1 MRYLY
6 LTFLFFV
13 LGCQQGFSKDY
24 DHTVQGRVVDNM
36 TGTGMDSILV
46 ILMTND
52 STAIDST
59 RTDPKV
65 AGESMGMYQLNIRK
79 VGKYIIKAQ
88 CEGYDDAYMNC
99 ELRSNRQWTIFV
111 KLLRMTRTY
120 HDLPEVIV
128 NATKIKM
135 VMQGDTIVYNANAF
149 NLAEGSM
156 LDALIAKMPGAK
168 LTKDGQIYLNGEL
181 IQSLLVNGHE
191 FFSGNPKLA
200 LENLPAYTVDK
211 IKVFK
216 KAGAASRMMNRDM
229 GDKSYVM
236 DVRLKKE
243 YAVGY
248 MGNVETGAGTEHRYQ
263 GRAFGMKFSDKER
276 IIGYVNIN
284 NLNDN
289 QRAALTG
296 EWSPQNV
303 PSGLLATKSVGL
315 SYLYNLSGMYNYV
328 YTDNNWTH
336 INADNQQTTH
346 AQTFLPGGDSYQNSI
361 SKELRSSD
369 EWISKNVFA
378 IQDYKYYYTVN
389 CLNLSYLRSHGL
401 GNSSTE
407 TSDSTSLLNRMLSEN
422 SMESRNFDF
431 EFNTGN
437 GINHITDMLRWDAT
451 VNYNHRT
458 EKTFDLNDVQYQQ
471 STQSRDYRNKYN
483 DQYNQQLKLSSEIS
497 YDLGFR
503 DISLCP
509 EYDYTYSFHKASNLL
524 YRLDQLQGR
533 DSTRYDIL
541 PSTADA
547 LAGVLDGNNTYRF
560 HDYRNQHRFCLY
572 FNDRSSKI
580 WNSDL
585 TINLPVRLVTARLYY
600 DRMGRHDV
608 RRQSWFFEPSF
619 CLRGDVVVIQASMKS
634 ELPDLTSMVDYRDD
648 SNPLTI
654 QLGNANLRNIHYYDI
669 DVTKTLSRKNQELCH
684 LSIGYHQTDNAVAN
698 SLTFDK
704 ATGISAIRPVSVN
717 GNWRANLDFGY
728 TQALD
733 SAQKFSIDNQFSVNY
748 NHNVDMATVAGYADS
763 QRSIVSNWQTSGNLK
778 LNYRPADSY
787 EFSLHGGGNYYF
799 ISSRREGFTDIHA
812 GDYNIGANA
821 QLSLPWKFQLTT
833 DLTMFARRGYQQNE
847 MNTTNWIWNAQ
858 LTRSL
863 VKGKLLAKLQGF
875 DILHQLSNTQYAM
888 NAQGRTETWH
898 NSIPRYV
905 MLSLSWRFNVNPKKK
920 SK

>member
-6 LTFLFFV
+6 LILLFLT

-24 DHTVQGRVVDNM
+24 DHTVQGHVVDNM
-36 TGTGMDSILV
+36 TGAGMDSILV

-52 STAIDST
+52 STVIDST
-59 RTDPKV
+59 RTYPKV
-65 AGESMGMYQLNIRK
+65 AGDFTGMYQFHIRK
-79 VGKYIIKAQ
+79 VGKYIVKAQ

-99 ELRSNRQWTIFV
+99 ELRSNREWTVFV
-111 KLLRMTRTY
+111 KSIRMTRTY
-120 HDLPEVIV
+120 HDLPEVTV

-168 LTKDGQIYLNGEL
+168 LTKEGQIFVNGNL

-229 GDKSYVM
+229 GGKSYVM

-248 MGNVETGAGTEHRYQ
+248 MGNVEAGMGTEHRYQ
-263 GRAFGMKFSDKER
+263 GRAIGMKFSDKER
-276 IIGYVNIN
+276 VIGYVNMN

-296 EWSPQNV
+296 EWSPQDV
-303 PSGLLATKSVGL
+303 PGGLLATKTVGL
-315 SYLYNLSGMYNYV
+315 SYVNFLNGMYNYV
-328 YTDNNWTH
+328 YTDNTWTH
-336 INADNQQTTH
+336 IRADNQQTTH
-346 AQTFLPGGDSYQNSI
+346 AQTFLPGGDSYQNSV

-369 EWISKNVFA
+369 EWISKNSFV
-378 IQDYKYYYTVN
+378 ILQDKYYTAN
-389 CLNLSYLRSHGL
+389 FLNFSYLRSHGL

-407 TSDSTSLLNRMLSEN
+407 TSDSTSLLNRMLSAN
-422 SMESRNFDF
+422 SMESRNVNFDF
-431 EFNTGN
+431 RTEN
-437 GINHITDMLRWDAT
+437 GVSYTADMLRWKAS

-471 STQSRDYRNKYN
+471 STQPRDYRNKYTN
-483 DQYNQQLKLSSEIS
+483 QLDQQLKLSSEVS
-497 YDLGFR
+497 YNLGFR
-503 DISLCP
+503 DISLSP
-509 EYDYTYSFHKASNLL
+509 GYDYTYSFHKASNLL

-533 DSTRYDIL
+533 DSTRYDVL
-541 PSTADA
+541 PSTVDA

-560 HDYRNQHRFCLY
+560 HDYRNQHRFNLY
-572 FNDRSSKI
+572 FNDLTSKI

-585 TINLPVRLVTARLYY
+585 TISLPIRLVTAHLYY

-608 RRQSWFFEPSF
+608 RRQSWFFEPEF
-619 CLRGDVVVIQASMKS
+619 YLRGDVVEIQASMKS

-669 DVTKTLSRKNQELCH
+669 DVTKHFESKNQELCH
-684 LSIGYHQTDNAVAN
+684 VSMGYHQTDNAVAN

-704 ATGISAIRPVSVN
+704 ATGISTIRPVSVN
-717 GNWRANLDFGY
+717 GNWRADLDFGY

-733 SAQKFSIDNQFSVNY
+733 SAQKFSVDNQFSINY

-763 QRSIVSNWQTSGNLK
+763 QRSIVNNWQAGGNLK
-778 LNYRPADSY
+778 LNYRPDDSY

-833 DLTMFARRGYQQNE
+833 DLTMFARRGYQQSE
-847 MNTTNWIWNAQ
+847 MNTTDWIWNAQ
-858 LTRSL
+858 LTRSF

>member
-1 MRYLY
+1 MKYLY
-6 LTFLFFV
+6 LILLFLT
-13 LGCQQGFSKDY
+13 LGFQQGFSKDS
-24 DHTVQGRVVDNM
+24 DHTVQGHVVDNI
-36 TGTGMDSILV
+36 TGADIDSILV

-59 RTDPKV
+59 RTLPKA
-65 AGESMGMYQLNIRK
+65 AGVFAGMYEFHIHKL
-79 VGKYIIKAQ
+79 GKYIVKAQ

-99 ELRSNRQWTIFV
+99 ELRSSREWTVSV

-120 HDLPEVIV
+120 HDLPEVTIK
-128 NATKIKM
+128 ATKIKM
-135 VMQGDTIVYNANAF
+135 VMQGDTIVYNAYAF

-168 LTKDGQIYLNGEL
+168 LTKEGQIFVNGNLME
-181 IQSLLVNGHE
+181 SLLVNGHE
-191 FFSGNPKLA
+191 FFSGNPKVA
-200 LENLPAYTVDK
+200 LENLPAYTVNK

-248 MGNVETGAGTEHRYQ
+248 MGDVEAGMGTEHRYQ

-276 IIGYVNIN
+276 IGGYVNMN
-284 NLNDN
+284 NRNDN
-289 QRAALTG
+289 QRAAYNG
-296 EWSPQNV
+296 EWSPQDV
-303 PSGLLATKSVGL
+303 PNGLLATKIVGL
-315 SYLYNLSGMYNYV
+315 GYINFLKGMFNFV
-328 YTDNNWTH
+328 SSDNTWTH
-336 INADNQQTTH
+336 ISADNQQATH
-346 AQTFLPGGDSYQNSI
+346 AQTFLPGGDSYQNSV
-361 SKELRSSD
+361 SKEQRSSD
-369 EWISKNVFA
+369 EWTTKNALA
-378 IQDYKYYYTVN
+378 IEEEKHN
-389 CLNLSYLRSHGL
+389 SLNLLNLSYLRSHGL
-401 GNSSTE
+401 GNNSTE
-407 TSDSTSLLNRMLSEN
+407 TSNSTSLLNRMLSTN
-422 SMESRNFDF
+422 SMESRNFNFDF
-431 EFNTGN
+431 STEN
-437 GINHITDMLRWDAT
+437 GIKNIADMLRLNAA
-451 VNYNHRT
+451 VSYNHRT

-471 STQSRDYRNKYN
+471 STQPRDYRNKYT
-483 DQYNQQLKLSSEIS
+483 DQYNQQFKLSSEVS
-497 YDLGFR
+497 YDFGFR
-503 DISLCP
+503 YISLRP
-509 EYDYTYSFHKASNLL
+509 EYGYTYSFHKASNLL

-533 DSTRYDIL
+533 DSTRYDVL
-541 PSTADA
+541 PSTVDA

-560 HDYRNQHRFCLY
+560 HDYRNQHRFNLY
-572 FNDRSSKI
+572 FNDLTSKI

-585 TINLPVRLVTARLYY
+585 TISLPVRLVTARLYY

-619 CLRGDVVVIQASMKS
+619 YLRGDVVEIQASMKS

-669 DVTKTLSRKNQELCH
+669 DVTKRIASKSQELCH
-684 LSIGYHQTDNAVAN
+684 VSMGYHQTDNAVAN

-704 ATGISAIRPVSVN
+704 ATGISTIRPVSVN
-717 GNWRANLDFGY
+717 GNWKADLDFGY

-733 SAQKFSIDNQFSVNY
+733 SAQKFSVDNQITVNY

-763 QRSIVSNWQTSGNLK
+763 QRSIVNNWQAGGNLK
-778 LNYRPADSY
+778 LNYRPDDSY

-821 QLSLPWKFQLTT
+821 QLSLPWKFQITT
-833 DLTMFARRGYQQNE
+833 DLTMFARRGYQQSE
-847 MNTTNWIWNAQ
+847 MNTTDWIWNAQ
-858 LTRSL
+858 LTRSF